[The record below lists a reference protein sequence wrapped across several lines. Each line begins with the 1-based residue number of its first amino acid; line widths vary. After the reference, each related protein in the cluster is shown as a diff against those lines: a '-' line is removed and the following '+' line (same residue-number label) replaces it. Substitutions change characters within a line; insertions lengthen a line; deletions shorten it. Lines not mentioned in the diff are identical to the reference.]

1 MMIRGFRTISSRAA
15 LAATAGILMGGVY
28 ASAPAYAA
36 DLGGGC
42 CADLEER
49 VAELEATTARKGN
62 RVVSLQVYGQVNK
75 ALLFWD
81 DGVDSDV
88 YVTDND
94 YSGSRVGFTG
104 KAAMKPGWTAGFL
117 VELDIQD
124 SASDKV
130 FGQGYSQPGSPD
142 EGTISAAT
150 GISGENEIVIRYSNV
165 YIESEPLGRI
175 TLGQGSTA
183 ADGAAEVV
191 LGNSLR
197 NSDLHHG
204 NDFQIRL
211 SSGGATGIRLDQW
224 ASNLDPSRD
233 DMVRYDS
240 PSIYGFIVSASW
252 GDNDYADVALR
263 FKKEWN
269 SVRVAAAIAYQWD
282 GSNDGTTFVDDID
295 RTVGGVT
302 VNSDAEVLLGSISVM
317 HIPTGFYT
325 AFAAGE
331 VEVEGQGAGATDEA
345 NFWYVQLGLEKKFLP
360 YGSTTFY
367 AEYGLYQDMAAIFD
381 GNLSTDIEDSE
392 AERWGFGI
400 VQKFD
405 SAAIE
410 LYAQATFWSF
420 EAVQYDGVSLGL
432 EDLSTIMVGS
442 RIKF

>member
-1 MMIRGFRTISSRAA
+1 M
-15 LAATAGILMGGVY
+15 GIY

-36 DLGGGC
+36 DLAGGC

-81 DGVDSDV
+81 DGVDSDA
-88 YVTDND
+88 YVVDND
-94 YSGSRVGFTG
+94 NSGSRIGFTG
-104 KAAMKPGWTAGFL
+104 KAALRPGWSTGFL

-124 SASDKV
+124 AASNQVDNDTD
-130 FGQGYSQPGSPD
+130 FDDPAD
-142 EGTISAAT
+142 EIL
-150 GISGENEIVIRYSNV
+150 IRYSNV
-165 YIESEPLGRI
+165 YIESERLGRV

-197 NSDLHHG
+197 NSDLHFG
-204 NDFQIRL
+204 NDFLIRL
-211 SSGGATGIRLDQW
+211 GSGASSGFRLDQW
-224 ASNLDPSRD
+224 ASNFDSSRD
-233 DMVRYDS
+233 DLVRYDS
-240 PSIYGFIVSASW
+240 PAIYGFIVSASW
-252 GDNDYADVALR
+252 GDDDYADVALR

-295 RTVGGVT
+295 STAGGVT

-317 HIPTGFYT
+317 HIPTGLYA
-325 AFAAGE
+325 AFAAGQLE
-331 VEVEGQGAGATDEA
+331 VDGQGAGATDDA
-345 NFWYVQLGLEKKFLP
+345 NFWYIQLGLEKKFLS

-367 AEYGLYQDMAAIFD
+367 AEYGLYQDMAAVFD
-381 GNLSTDIEDSE
+381 GSLATDIEESE
-392 AERWGFGI
+392 AERWGFGV

-405 SAAIE
+405 SAAME
-410 LYAQATFWSF
+410 LYAQATFWDF
-420 EAVQYDGVSLGL
+420 EATQYNGVSLGL